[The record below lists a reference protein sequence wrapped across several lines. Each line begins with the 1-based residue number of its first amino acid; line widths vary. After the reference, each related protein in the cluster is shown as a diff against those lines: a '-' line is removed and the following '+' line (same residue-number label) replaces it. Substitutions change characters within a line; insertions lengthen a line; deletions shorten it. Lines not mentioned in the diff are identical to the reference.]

1 MSERTRN
8 PACTLLTVLVLV
20 LAGREVQRTFF
31 GDSDE
36 LAQDF
41 TADELAGILSIRK
54 GMWELPEITEENT
67 LSIGVAIDGVDQPGM
82 TLPLSSS
89 TLERLRGEEEIPF
102 TARYWLSGDIRY
114 MRWGT
119 LGGSVTWAFNDGG
132 RDYEVRSYSVYANA
146 EQDGI
151 ISEYQVEDEDG
162 TPHEVA
168 FRFKFIRKD

>member
-54 GMWELPEITEENT
+54 GMGWDALTPM
-67 LSIGVAIDGVDQPGM
+67 GMPKRPVATSPISPAS
-82 TLPLSSS
+82 TLPAK
-89 TLERLRGEEEIPF
+89 E
-102 TARYWLSGDIRY
+102 
-114 MRWGT
+114 
-119 LGGSVTWAFNDGG
+119 
-132 RDYEVRSYSVYANA
+132 
-146 EQDGI
+146 
-151 ISEYQVEDEDG
+151 
-162 TPHEVA
+162 
-168 FRFKFIRKD
+168 